1 MLGGVIMIRLY
12 TDLKFAP
19 DNIDWIRYN
28 DIFFNSKISAGKLT
42 DKDLSLMNE
51 IEGLILVSKKDSLFK
66 SRTGIILITN
76 ISTSLKTLLNIRWL
90 KRQKNIKKVIG
101 VDITECGSNV
111 LDYVFEEVS
120 DGSIPV
126 LLKHWDVLELKDR
139 YIEVNG
145 KTRVKSMNKL
155 YSLLG

>member
-1 MLGGVIMIRLY
+1 MIRLY
-12 TDLKFAP
+12 TDFKFAP

-51 IEGLILVSKKDSLFK
+51 IEGLILVSKEDSLFK

-90 KRQKNIKKVIG
+90 KRQKNIQKTIG

>member
-12 TDLKFAP
+12 TDFKFAP

-51 IEGLILVSKKDSLFK
+51 IEGLILVSKEDSLFK

-90 KRQKNIKKVIG
+90 KRQKNIQKTIG

-155 YSLLG
+155 YSLLR

>member
-1 MLGGVIMIRLY
+1 MIRLY

-51 IEGLILVSKKDSLFK
+51 IEGLILVSKEDSLFK

-90 KRQKNIKKVIG
+90 KRQANLTKKYG
-101 VDITECGSNV
+101 VDITESGPNV
-111 LDYVFEEVS
+111 LNYVFDEIT

-126 LLKHWDVLELKDR
+126 VLSHWDVLGLKNR
-139 YIEVNG
+139 YIEVND
-145 KTRVKSMNKL
+145 TVRVKSMHKL
-155 YSLLG
+155 FDLLG

>member
-1 MLGGVIMIRLY
+1 MIRLY

-51 IEGLILVSKKDSLFK
+51 IEGLILVSKEDSLFK

-90 KRQKNIKKVIG
+90 KRQKNIQKTIG
-101 VDITECGSNV
+101 VDITECGFNV
-111 LDYVFEEVS
+111 
-120 DGSIPV
+120 
-126 LLKHWDVLELKDR
+126 
-139 YIEVNG
+139 
-145 KTRVKSMNKL
+145 
-155 YSLLG
+155 

>member
-12 TDLKFAP
+12 TDFKFAP

-51 IEGLILVSKKDSLFK
+51 IEGLILVSKEDSLFK

-90 KRQKNIKKVIG
+90 KRQKNIQKTIG

>member
-1 MLGGVIMIRLY
+1 MIKLY
-12 TDLKFAP
+12 TDSKFAP
-19 DNIDWIRYN
+19 DDIDWIRYN

-51 IEGLILVSKKDSLFK
+51 IEGLILVSKEDSLFK

-90 KRQKNIKKVIG
+90 KRQANLTKKYG
-101 VDITECGSNV
+101 VDITECGPNV
-111 LDYVFEEVS
+111 LNYVFDEIT

-126 LLKHWDVLELKDR
+126 VLSHWDVLGLKNR
-139 YIEVNG
+139 YIEVND
-145 KTRVKSMNKL
+145 TVRVKSMHKL
-155 YSLLG
+155 FDLLG

>member
-1 MLGGVIMIRLY
+1 MIRLY

-19 DNIDWIRYN
+19 KGIDWIRFN
-28 DIFFNSKISAGKLT
+28 DALFASKITASKLT
-42 DKDLSLMNE
+42 DKDLSLMYN
-51 IEGLILVSKKDSLFK
+51 IEGLSLFRKEDNLFK
-66 SRTGIILITN
+66 SRTGIITLN
-76 ISTSLKTLLNIRWL
+76 DISTGLKTLLNIRWL